1 MTTLT
6 AVAKCSQCGREVSLD
21 AAELASW
28 RHGDL
33 ALQGEVGEGLLVCP
47 DCDAEDRAREYDEG
61 EAG

>member
-1 MTTLT
+1 MTTLM
-6 AVAKCSQCGREVSLD
+6 AVAECSRCGREISLD

-33 ALQGEVGEGLLVCP
+33 AREGEVGEGLLVCP